1 MKLLKPKSHVCN
13 EKPNMFCTTVLVGK
27 NTIIDRAIF
36 WTLEQAAKYAKDQS
50 REKVWTLWDDTVYCG
65 NVEVRV
71 YKPTLN
77 VPSDHIDEPI
87 AIFRD

>member
-1 MKLLKPKSHVCN
+1 
-13 EKPNMFCTTVLVGK
+13 MFFTTVLVG
-27 NTIIDRAIF
+27 NIIIDRAVF
-36 WTLEQAAKYAKDQS
+36 WTLDQAAKYATSQA

-65 NVEVRV
+65 NVEVRI

-87 AIFRD
+87 AVFRDIPKSELK